1 MAAKK
6 KAQEKEIIDE
16 VVATAETTKE
26 IIALS
31 KDLSVDEAVALTKK
45 RADTNLEIRD
55 KLDRQTRIGI
65 EITKHKHAIADEEK
79 RYLISEPTQ
88 DSLDKVE
95 NLKLQITELERQLV
109 VNTDKLKEYE
119 TQVEEINKAL
129 TESARGK
136 IRKLLE
142 VKAQLEYDRFAI
154 IEKELFEVVNKVME
168 SETSFADRERVILEE
183 LTQVRM
189 YAPELATLLESD
201 IEAVKDKLGLEKAKL
216 QNVTRRELVSKARE
230 MKIHFDRKM
239 R

>member
-1 MAAKK
+1 MAVKK

-45 RADTNLEIRD
+45 RVNINLEIRD

-65 EITKHKHAIADEEK
+65 EITKHKHSIADEEK

-119 TQVEEINKAL
+119 AQVEEINKAL

>member
-1 MAAKK
+1 MAVKK

-45 RADTNLEIRD
+45 RVNINLEIRD

-65 EITKHKHAIADEEK
+65 EITKHKHSIADEEK

-95 NLKLQITELERQLV
+95 NLKFQITELERQLV

-119 TQVEEINKAL
+119 AQVEEINKAL

>member
-65 EITKHKHAIADEEK
+65 EITKHKHSIADEEK

-189 YAPELATLLESD
+189 YAPELATLLE
-201 IEAVKDKLGLEKAKL
+201 
-216 QNVTRRELVSKARE
+216 
-230 MKIHFDRKM
+230 
-239 R
+239 

>member
-1 MAAKK
+1 MAGKK
-6 KAQEKEIIDE
+6 KAQVEEIIDE

-26 IIALS
+26 IVALS

-45 RADTNLEIRD
+45 RADINLEIRD

-65 EITKHKHAIADEEK
+65 ETTKHKHAIADEEK
-79 RYLISEPTQ
+79 KYLISEPTQ
-88 DSLDKVE
+88 ESLGKIE

-119 TQVEEINKAL
+119 SQVEEINKAL

-136 IRKLLE
+136 VRKLLE

-154 IEKELFEVVNKVME
+154 IEKELFEIVNKVME
-168 SETSFADRERVILEE
+168 SETSFADRERAILEE
-183 LTQVRM
+183 LNQVRM
-189 YAPELATLLESD
+189 YAPELATLLETD
-201 IEAVKDKLGLEKAKL
+201 VDAMKEKLGLEKSKL
-216 QNVTRRELVSKARE
+216 QNVTRRELISKARE

>member
-1 MAAKK
+1 MAVKK

-45 RADTNLEIRD
+45 RVNINLEIRD

-65 EITKHKHAIADEEK
+65 EITKHKHSIADEEK

>member
-1 MAAKK
+1 MATKK

-16 VVATAETTKE
+16 VVAVAETPKE
-26 IIALS
+26 IVALS
-31 KDLSVDEAVALTKK
+31 KDLSVDEAVAVTKT
-45 RADTNLEIRD
+45 RADINLEIRD

-65 EITKHKHAIADEEK
+65 KITKHKHSIADEEK
-79 RYLISEPTQ
+79 KYLISEPTQ

-119 TQVEEINKAL
+119 AQVEEINKAL
-129 TESARGK
+129 TESARGRV
-136 IRKLLE
+136 RKLLE

-154 IEKELFEVVNKVME
+154 IEKELFEIVNKVME
-168 SETSFADRERVILEE
+168 SEISFADRERAILEE
-183 LTQVRM
+183 LNQVRM
-189 YAPELATLLESD
+189 YAPELATLLEAD
-201 IEAVKDKLGLEKAKL
+201 VDAMKEKLGLEKAKL
-216 QNVTRRELVSKARE
+216 QNVTRRELIAKARE